1 MQKEDA
7 EVENNDEGDDDVLPA
22 ARALRRMRKNKAPA
36 SVHLGSLIGV
46 T

>member
-22 ARALRRMRKNKAPA
+22 ARALRRMREIKAPG

>member
-7 EVENNDEGDDDVLPA
+7 EVENNNEGDDDVLPT
-22 ARALRRMRKNKAPA
+22 ARALLRMQEIKAPT